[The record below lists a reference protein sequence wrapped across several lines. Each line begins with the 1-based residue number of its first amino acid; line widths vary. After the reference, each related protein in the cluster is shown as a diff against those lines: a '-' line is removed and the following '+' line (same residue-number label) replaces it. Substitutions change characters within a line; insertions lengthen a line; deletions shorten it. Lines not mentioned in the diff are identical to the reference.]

1 MGENLGLI
9 TAEIE
14 LKDESLQLTTIPD
27 WILKDVTH
35 DDKYKNS
42 NLAK

>member
-9 TAEIE
+9 TAEVE
-14 LKDESLQLTTIPD
+14 LENESVQLTTIPD
-27 WILKDVTH
+27 WILEDVTH

-42 NLAK
+42 KLAK